1 MTHSEQLYN
10 SLLDKGY
17 TEKNIGDRDTFLTK
31 MQDKENR
38 RKLYDFIS
46 KRGDFR
52 IGNYENYEQ
61 RIASDFS
68 IPQPMQE
75 NIALAMAHP
84 MTKVDPA
91 LRTQSTK
98 PTIDPEF
105 SQNIGRRAEMTFN
118 TPEQRSAAQVIADN
132 DAIINSPSLIDSK
145 APKDTKDAIQQAVA
159 NDLANQAYNKEV
171 TRDRLNSVSGM
182 REEAKKKIKERAEEL
197 RNSGEDFDYS
207 QWQQSPSQYGYAP
220 MTTPG
225 VKAPNLHSDREMNLY
240 RLTIET
246 LDAAQQHMEIARK
259 NQLRNGFQQFG
270 AGTADALFD
279 IDTLTLG
286 ISELSR
292 NATLLDI
299 LNKVDR
305 DEQLTEAEE
314 ALLNATLYKQFTES
328 ALPNGRWYNVG
339 KGIGEQVPYMLEF
352 ALSGGVAGALTKG
365 ASKAI
370 GKQVV
375 RYINNLALKNGSKIA
390 KRTARNVFTRGSR
403 MLGNTLYQLPG
414 GVMRAAVQ
422 APLRSSVYN
431 NIIERQIGTLGY
443 SPSASNSEIGGVAES
458 RGGLQ
463 YTGRIDADNT
473 ADAIIKGLTSGFITN
488 LTESIGGEGLQFI
501 FNKLGGG
508 IGKGIA
514 KGYTKLTGK
523 QIQSPRFYNRFREAV
538 SKRGLKP
545 MLDAVGFN
553 GAPAEFAEEILDQ
566 SLNAIFVGDS
576 SLDPNSENYVFDLDN
591 LIDTAITTGAISL
604 FMGGMGAALSAK
616 VHHDVNKAFA
626 QANHNLEE
634 LKYSNLEIQALN
646 DIAIDNPQNTA
657 KWVSSITRTMRTL
670 ATSIDEITN
679 SLSPEARQYLDKEN
693 PTDEDKKALSLYDLQ
708 ALAARGE
715 IINRFDELTI
725 QRDYVVAAT
734 NYNAMIQGLKERV
747 APQAEAELADI
758 QANALRDSDYTINV
772 RFKGQDGYLVSGT
785 ADINDLPDGRTVAT
799 LPEGNIYQV
808 RTKSPDGQWII
819 QQAVAEDILPG
830 TVTPTQQLIDETTAR
845 IYTPVQNLINA
856 EQAQA
861 QAEVAQAQPS
871 VSAPASDSELT
882 TPPLPE
888 GIGEVSPR
896 DGGVDNNTPSQETL
910 SPTQPTEVE
919 NAQPSA
925 QQQDLTDEQFDQHI
939 DTLPTGDAIQ
949 AITQR
954 RGVEDADQYAQWRKG
969 ILTKERDK
977 AQKSLNAKVKPFDA
991 SRYPDYAQMKREE
1004 RKYNEALQATRSEA
1018 LGIIN
1023 RTTAEI
1029 ADIDRYLADRNRQ
1042 IAAEHEAENP
1052 LRNGIAQ
1059 AVEKQPI
1066 NTIEQYIARYI
1077 ALGGRLR
1084 MTDQYTNGL
1093 AAELGITHGSQ
1104 EHRELLSILCNTEGM
1119 TPEQLA
1125 QDMVENIEPEYRHLI
1140 AGRDTQD
1147 IRNAII
1153 NTISGGV
1160 TSRRRAYNFIA
1171 DINQR
1176 AADEEQRYIEEQ
1188 KLQAE
1193 IDADTEQAIR
1203 DYEEYLLSSIT
1214 DDDYD
1219 IIDAMDGDYWDE
1231 IQGILQYEQEAYN
1244 NYDTYSTTTTPR
1256 IAQQGAASA
1265 TIQPSAQPTQPTHTG
1280 RDTQNTTTNQ
1290 PTTPTPTHPRST
1302 RQDVVD
1308 NQGNPIDTDGNLIV
1322 ETITSISEI
1331 TDQDFE
1337 TPTRSIVLPTL
1348 PDNVSNAIGTNG
1360 RAVIIKKNVFE
1371 KNGNT
1376 HVELE
1381 PSDSR
1386 EILQSALYNTNIVGS
1401 TQPIKRPDYKV
1412 AIRTGEK
1419 NAVVVLDVFQG
1430 KEYVEIVGWRKVNEK
1445 GLEKMQRQAERE
1457 GGQFLIL
1464 SPNDGSAAALSALPS
1479 GASSTGKDT
1488 TSSLNSNNLEEK
1500 IAQAEAEVNTNPTEA
1515 QKKAGNYK
1523 KGHIRIGAF
1532 DITIEQPQGSIRRGV
1547 DANGRAWESKMYNTY
1562 GYIRGTEGV
1571 DGDHIDVFLANDMD
1585 SWNREQVFVVDQYNE
1600 DGTFDEHKAMLGFND
1615 INDAE
1620 TAYLSNYEKD
1630 WAQKHHI
1637 VISATTTDDFTKWI
1651 DSSHR
1656 KTKAF
1661 ADYKSVKTTA
1671 GQASNDSTTDSYT
1684 ITPTQYTTKHGN
1696 VLDMQLV
1703 KFANDLTKEQYRTAK
1718 ELAKADKGWY
1728 DREQGGF
1735 MMRSQESAQQLADT
1749 IASQP
1754 ISMTDIKALND
1765 GDIAF
1770 TEPQQSKNKP
1780 HAPIWQYSIHVD
1792 TDGYTVLTR
1801 EDVSS
1806 GIAIGDAHFSP
1817 AADSPEEM
1825 LDILRNP
1832 HNNMQEVLD
1841 AVGIILENKI
1851 KTREL
1856 DRKIAKQRKQEY
1868 EALRANGVNG
1878 YKIGEKVI
1886 YKGKEATIYDF
1897 EEFGAHRPVLDT
1909 GMAPVIYEVA
1919 EWSDIKKPQQNQS
1932 ASSQTGQDLTTG
1944 YSIDNDAETSA
1955 KVVISNQGA
1964 KHELNNIIHKYAGQ
1978 RKTRGFIS
1986 DLARALG
1993 DRSNEPRQTY
2003 YFEFTDKQGNPY
2015 TLRISNHNV
2024 NGENIADNEKE
2035 ISIVIKSRRQPNK
2048 FIAGNA
2054 DVREYVYFKESIANG
2069 DGQTLAWIAQDIA
2082 TMLDTG
2088 VYEDNSGIAILN
2100 TSPTNPANQ
2109 GQFNLVSDDRMA
2121 ELKERLRRKLG
2132 GQMNIGID
2140 PEILSIG
2147 LEIAVGHLDR
2157 GIKSFTDFA
2166 RIMINDLGDTIRP
2179 YLKAFYNGARDL
2191 PEVIDNGLATDMTP
2205 YDDVQQFDITNFDR
2219 TVPDITATAANIA
2232 REAEVANEVNVAKQR
2247 IKRSTEKKKSLPSP
2261 QNQLNLFDNT
2271 DNNNEDAREQDTR
2284 TNNRRTQPR
2293 REELPE
2299 TESVEPRT
2307 PLQHTVEIGRSKR
2320 GNTRTSGNQLGDRPL
2335 YDVNK
2340 NYSNEEI
2347 SQIVSSVTDIVDG
2360 RVVITA
2366 PITDDIRAICH
2377 QYKSGGV
2384 AKKGHG
2390 ILDEYY
2396 TDGKIVDAVSML
2408 ITPYFNNSTA
2418 IRVLEPSVGVGNFIS
2433 AVDNIPTSEIVT
2445 FEINPTTA
2453 RIAKILYPG
2462 IDVNLR
2468 SFETEF
2474 IDDAGNKKPLPQKYN
2489 LIIGNPPYGS
2499 HRGLYKGLGEESKI
2513 ARYEDYFVK
2522 RSLDVLNEGG
2532 VLAMVLPSSWIDRH
2546 TRYGGY
2552 TIEAAYRL
2560 PSGAFEATQVG
2571 TDIVILRKD
2580 SSIPT
2585 VEHIPYFYQHPGRI
2599 LGEVKQRK
2607 GRYGKMEDYV
2617 QGDIDTAI
2625 EAIKRDHAEQLAQR
2639 LDIAPSND
2647 NLNNIENAIDETGSL
2662 DKATAIV
2669 QTAKNETNN
2678 PAPANN
2684 TTKKSKYKTELNR
2697 GAETVPTSQ
2706 QFSHQFSEGEVEAF
2720 YDTEY
2725 DGTINHP
2732 SQHRKY
2738 ANYIG
2743 GRAMHD
2749 FYYAEGDI
2757 YAKLDQ
2763 LESEK
2768 ENIIA
2773 TYGQE
2778 QYDKQKRLL
2787 MSVLPKRKGLSEITI
2802 SPNTTFVKNLYID
2815 TDKGSITLR
2824 DAFIDFCS
2832 KLPYQ
2837 AFGDSSSWEVRG
2849 YVNNEQVYGQDK
2861 ERNALVRER
2870 RKRVANDLFVKFL
2883 NEELSQSA
2891 QNQVVAAFNREYN
2904 STYRPDYSR
2913 VPMFST
2919 INKDFRGKPLKLT
2932 SVQLAGIG
2940 RMTVKGVGVLAHEVG
2955 FGKTLSGILAMHEAM
2970 IRGFATKPLVV
2981 VPNDN
2986 ILKQWVETI
2995 KEVLP
3000 QATVNTLGNLGTSYD
3015 LTDFKVNDGEFTL
3028 VTYEGLKAMSFS
3040 DDTYNRLAERF
3051 SYITEDLKK
3060 HQSERDIQKEIEKK
3074 QELKG
3079 RMKRGAKTSY
3089 GFENFGFDW
3098 LTVDEVHNCNHIVSK
3113 VRLDKSVSSDFRSQ
3127 NQRTS
3132 DLGLK
3137 TWLAAQYIQEENN
3150 GRNVLLLSATPFT
3163 NKPLEYYSILSLVG
3177 NKMLKRK
3184 GFFHVDQ
3191 FFSTFMEADNE
3202 LEIGANGRPTQKTN
3216 VRRFRNNG
3224 LFQQLLSE
3232 FIDIKGEEDNPELVR
3247 PDRHNKEYKIN
3258 PNELTEDAMAAVQDL
3273 LNDNDT
3279 VLQGIGHARAAA
3291 FSPYATSLL
3300 GIRPKNHREFVKNSP
3315 KINTTIKLIEQNKKD
3330 RPDAGQ
3336 IIYSEVGV
3344 EFFPMIRDYLV
3355 NESGFKP
3362 SEVRIITGATSN
3374 AERVNIQSAF
3384 NKGDVKVVIG
3394 SPAIKEGLN
3403 LQENT
3408 TDMYILSLPWNFTQL
3423 RQIEGR
3429 GWRQGNK
3436 WENIRIN
3443 YMLTNNSVD
3452 VFMLQ
3457 RLQLKQGLY
3466 NEAMKK
3472 GAETL
3477 DVSDIDTSELKTALI
3492 TDPAV
3497 RAEIVT
3503 KQERE
3508 KLKQQRTQIEA
3519 DLSFV
3524 LRKYES
3530 YNKLIEKLESKK
3542 KEINQFKEWA
3552 ANGNSYWA
3560 DRLLGEENK
3569 LNAIVAEIQEEKERL
3584 QKKGVNVD
3592 DIVLQTEQSQKA
3604 IEDINQKI
3612 ENLKEYQEELT
3623 DKYRREQ
3630 ELKQQQ
3636 QNDLLSTYIKERKAE
3651 NNSGAFY
3658 KIRPKDSQIRFRS
3671 INPGESLTDYARAV
3685 VDNSQQTP
3693 PSTGLNAS
3701 VGSRSQEDLELIEAA
3716 TDRFKEY
3723 FNAPEIIQV
3732 FSRAEL
3738 RNAYSDMTDAEFN
3751 ERFKE
3756 YEKIGAIYDA
3766 DRDKIYTFVENSEN
3780 TYVELIHEATHAA
3793 IQKLYNSENLKDKLS
3808 HFVNEIEKLAPDF
3821 CSKLAKAY
3829 SGDDYINELTS
3840 YTIDE
3845 FLEKKSLD
3853 DLLSQL
3859 STQAQQEL
3867 LPILKAIGYEK
3878 GRKQQ
3883 SKQYARIFDTSRK
3896 NRPRN
3901 GTINDSQTRKESL
3914 HSPTDVRD
3922 DARKPQEREVGVGRD
3937 AIILRPQD
3945 NRTADSALYSIEQAA
3960 DDYTD
3965 TLNAER
3971 GAIIEAITPA
3981 PDDSPSTVARKIMFR
3996 SIGGELVTRD
4006 NTEREKFLADAN
4018 RISNAMADNDA
4029 RHKHTAIAESQF
4041 DSMQRLHNLIDDLRK
4056 QGALIDERF
4065 DPWLTQN
4072 QSRSRAQAE
4081 TNIFDSTY
4089 RPPLYDAIARGIRVL
4104 FSDIN
4109 TKDKAENAKGYS
4121 HLSLYAQAR
4130 TAVERQAVKSAQAR
4144 AEAEEKGEEYKE
4156 RDFGGL
4162 AGIQEAIFG
4171 LYSAIDDKVEAA
4183 KGNIEKLTAL
4193 ATERGIPT
4201 VQEYID
4207 NAEAKLGN
4215 PDTNGTAAHQL
4226 WTAIRSISAYQ
4237 LTYSYNAGLVSRSGY
4252 QTLTYGRN
4260 IDGLLREKYNMQVRQ
4275 IKDNPGSYDNVTD
4288 YDKDGNATGKRMVLN
4303 DNARIALNK
4312 LNQEYADA
4320 IDAVPMPGKNGSWQQ
4335 LIDTGWLTEEDVN
4348 SLHRYYMYYMPLK
4361 GHAELTAED
4370 IVDYENK
4377 TPRNQ
4382 SKIKAVEGHSHLAKD
4397 PFNQLILDTHG
4408 AIQNAEQNRWRL
4420 NLYNILTNN
4429 PNPSQYVVEQRFYKI
4444 ETKSDGSKK
4453 YVPYGK
4459 VETINGAQVFIP
4471 GRPTAEELANGTAVS
4486 YNNRFTRAEV
4496 DIPIRN
4502 DQRMEH
4508 SVTVMVDG
4516 EAYTMFFYDKRIA
4529 DAINGTNIKRPSDW
4543 LKYLDKL
4550 QTLNRLYAGLKTSLN
4565 PTFTLISNLP
4575 RDWMEMVSNNFI
4587 EHGFAHA
4594 VTSFIYRVRATR
4606 AGDVQAALRKHQE
4619 GKLLTMADATSD
4631 VERYVVEFFNNG
4643 GSVNITQLPD
4653 YNTAKVELMDDLNTY
4668 MRTGQMPKGSAWA
4681 RGFNNMAE
4689 RVELAPRLATY
4700 IASRTLG
4707 RNISQS
4713 INDAKEATVNFDR
4726 KGSWSGIMGMFQLF
4740 YNAAAQSVRRQIG
4753 LARRHPVRFFA
4764 TYATIGLLSPLN
4776 SIMASYIS
4784 SLLLGDDD
4792 DIEDICRKYFAIN
4805 PELRRRYFII
4815 LIGDSYYRIPM
4826 AVNYLPYVTLGDVI
4840 ANWRRNPNYRPNV
4853 LKDTLDIASAILDT
4867 FLPSMIAQPIGF
4879 FFDTIT
4885 AKNDQERAQAFISL
4899 FGSAFNRIPILEP
4912 LGQSLANYN
4921 FMGGTLFDRPFDKNS
4936 QEPAYLRARQ
4946 YTQPVWVWA
4955 SHLLNDIT
4963 GGNEVHAGW
4972 LNIAPEQIEN
4982 VMTVFGGYG
4991 EYAENII
4998 SLGIETVSILSG
5010 EKPDTEVFKKSFPLL
5025 SRLYGGNTQERY
5037 DKSMQSM
5044 FYDDTTALAQ
5054 YNEYRKNATT
5064 ASTRADFDRTYS
5076 PDEQRYFADLAT
5088 MESIAK
5094 KIRTE
5099 IKAATPEGEAPKYH
5113 ADERL
5118 KAIYNLANEQFHS
5131 LASGEYKPIDNPYY
5145 TYMYIKDAIEKAP
5158 HRTTD
5163 GTYRLI
5169 DRSERSAD
5177 RRGEH
5182 KRLLQNYSK
5191 ARSEYNSLPSGYY
5204 PGMPLDN
5211 RQEKT
5216 LNRFNTAV
5224 ESLLKEY
5231 ENTDLNNLTPAD
5243 NAK

>member
-1 MTHSEQLYN
+1 MTQSEQLYN
-10 SLLDKGY
+10 SLLNKGY
-17 TEKNIGDRDTFLTK
+17 TEKNLGDRDTFLTK
-31 MQDKENR
+31 MQDKDNR

-68 IPQPMQE
+68 IPQPLQE
-75 NIALAMAHP
+75 NIALAMANP
-84 MTKVDPA
+84 MDKVDPA
-91 LRTQSTK
+91 LRTQSAK
-98 PTIDPEF
+98 PIGDVQA
-105 SQNIGRRAEMTFN
+105 SQNIGHRAEMTFN

-145 APKDTKDAIQQAVA
+145 VSKDPQDAIQQAVSQ
-159 NDLANQAYNKEV
+159 DLVGKAASQEWQ
-171 TRDRLNSVSGM
+171 RDTLNSVSGM
-182 REEAKKKIKERAEEL
+182 RDEAKKKIKERAEEL

-207 QWQQSPSQYGYAP
+207 QWQKSPSQYGYAP
-220 MTTPG
+220 ITTPD

-246 LDAAQQHMEIARK
+246 LDEAQKHMETARK
-259 NQLRNGFQQFG
+259 NQSRNGFQQAA
-270 AGTADALFD
+270 AGIGDAIFD

-286 ISELSR
+286 LDSLAK
-292 NATLLDI
+292 NTTLKAILD
-299 LNKVDR
+299 KADA
-305 DEQLTEAEE
+305 DQPLTQAEE
-314 ALLNATLYKQFTES
+314 SLLNAALYKQFTEA
-328 ALPNGRWYNVG
+328 ALPNGRWYNIG
-339 KGIGEQVPYMLEF
+339 KGIGENIPYMLQF

-365 ASKAI
+365 AGKTI
-370 GKQVV
+370 GKAVTK
-375 RYINNLALKNGSKIA
+375 YINNLALKNGSKIA
-390 KRTARNVFTRGSR
+390 NTAARNAFTRGSR
-403 MLGNTLYQLPG
+403 MLGNGISNLSAGTLKAIAQT
-414 GVMRAAVQ
+414 
-422 APLRSSVYN
+422 PLQTSLYN
-431 NIIERQIGTLGY
+431 DIIERQIGTLGY

-463 YTGRIDADNT
+463 YTGRIDAESTGN
-473 ADAIIKGLTSGFITN
+473 AIRNGLASAFITN
-488 LTESIGGEGLQFI
+488 ITEGVGGEGLQFI

-553 GAPAEFAEEILDQ
+553 GAPAEFSEEILDQ
-566 SLNAIFVGDS
+566 TLNAIFVGDS

-670 ATSIDEITN
+670 ATSRDEITN

-693 PTDEDKKALSLYDLQ
+693 PTEEDKKALSLYDLQ
-708 ALAARGE
+708 ALTALGE
-715 IINRFDELTI
+715 ITSRFNELTI
-725 QRDYVVAAT
+725 QRDYVVAGT

-758 QANALRDSDYTINV
+758 QANALRDSDYTV
-772 RFKGQDGYLVSGT
+772 KVTFRGQDGYLVSGT
-785 ADINDLPDGRTVAT
+785 AEINDLPDGSTEAT
-799 LPEGNIYQV
+799 LPAGNIYQV
-808 RTKSPDGQWII
+808 RTKSPDGQWLI
-819 QQAVAEDILPG
+819 QQAIAEDIQPIS
-830 TVTPTQQLIDETTAR
+830 VTPTQQLIDETTAR

-861 QAEVAQAQPS
+861 QAEVAQSTEQTTPTTEQPQPTTPADVKDTIDTTAPNASTQSTEAQP
-871 VSAPASDSELT
+871 
-882 TPPLPE
+882 
-888 GIGEVSPR
+888 
-896 DGGVDNNTPSQETL
+896 L
-910 SPTQPTEVE
+910 S
-919 NAQPSA
+919 
-925 QQQDLTDEQFDQHI
+925 DEQFDEHI
-939 DTLPTGDAIQ
+939 ATLSTSDAIN

-954 RGVEDADQYAQWRKG
+954 RGANEADQYAQWRKG

-977 AQKSLNAKVKPFDA
+977 AQKALNAKVKPFDA

-1018 LGIIN
+1018 IGIIN

-1029 ADIDRYLADRNRQ
+1029 ADIDRYLANRNRQ
-1042 IAAEHEAENP
+1042 IAAEREAENP

-1093 AAELGITHGSQ
+1093 AAELGITPGSQ
-1104 EHRELLSILCNTEGM
+1104 EHRELLSILSNTEGM

-1125 QDMVENIEPEYRHLI
+1125 QDMAENIEPEYRHLV

-1153 NTISGGV
+1153 NTIQSGV
-1160 TSRRRAYNFIA
+1160 TSRKKAYDFIA

-1176 AADEEQRYIEEQ
+1176 AADEEQRYIDEQ
-1188 KLQAE
+1188 EQQAE

-1203 DYEEYLLSSIT
+1203 EYEELLLPSLT
-1214 DDDYD
+1214 PDDLA
-1219 IIDAMDGDYWDE
+1219 IINTMAGDYWDE
-1231 IQGILQYEQEAYN
+1231 ILAIQQYEQEAYN
-1244 NYDTYSTTTTPR
+1244 DYDTNSTSTTPR
-1256 IAQQGAASA
+1256 NTQRGAESA
-1265 TIQPSAQPTQPTHTG
+1265 AIQS
-1280 RDTQNTTTNQ
+1280 
-1290 PTTPTPTHPRST
+1290 
-1302 RQDVVD
+1302 
-1308 NQGNPIDTDGNLIV
+1308 
-1322 ETITSISEI
+1322 
-1331 TDQDFE
+1331 
-1337 TPTRSIVLPTL
+1337 
-1348 PDNVSNAIGTNG
+1348 
-1360 RAVIIKKNVFE
+1360 
-1371 KNGNT
+1371 
-1376 HVELE
+1376 
-1381 PSDSR
+1381 
-1386 EILQSALYNTNIVGS
+1386 S
-1401 TQPIKRPDYKV
+1401 TQPSNTTPIRQDSQDTATIRPATPQQNDNGTTL
-1412 AIRTGEK
+1412 AD
-1419 NAVVVLDVFQG
+1419 N
-1430 KEYVEIVGWRKVNEK
+1430 
-1445 GLEKMQRQAERE
+1445 ERE
-1457 GGQFLIL
+1457 GEINKQV
-1464 SPNDGSAAALSALPS
+1464 
-1479 GASSTGKDT
+1479 
-1488 TSSLNSNNLEEK
+1488 
-1500 IAQAEAEVNTNPTEA
+1500 AQAEAEVNTNPTEA
-1515 QKKAGNYK
+1515 QKEAGNYK
-1523 KGHIRIGAF
+1523 KGHIRIGVY

-1547 DANGRAWESKMYNTY
+1547 DANGKAWESKMYNTY

-1585 SWNREQVFVVDQYNE
+1585 SWNGEQVFVVDQYNE
-1600 DGTFDEHKAMLGFND
+1600 DGTFDEHKVMLGFND

-1630 WAQKHHI
+1630 WVQKHHI
-1637 VISATTTDDFTKWI
+1637 VTSATTTANFRKWI

-1661 ADYKSVKTTA
+1661 ADYKNVETTA
-1671 GQASNDSTTDSYT
+1671 GQATEEGGENTLEFNESKAKKFVNNTEKRIVEIVRRLRELLPNEDFSYDYVDNQGNVYKDYFKREADSDFKKLRSLYRNGYSTEKDKEIYSLIQELGDIAHWYYLNKAELNDEEYNASMSDSAFTLKAIREFASTISQATDQVSDTPYTTITPTDSYT
-1684 ITPTQYTTKHGN
+1684 ITPTQYTTKRGN

-1703 KFANDLTKEQYRTAK
+1703 KFTNDLTKEQYRTAK

-1770 TEPQQSKNKP
+1770 TEPQQSENKP

-1806 GIAIGDAHFSP
+1806 GIAIGDAYFSP

-1825 LDILRNP
+1825 LEILRNP

-1841 AVGIILENKI
+1841 AVGVILENRI

-1886 YKGKEATIYDF
+1886 YKGKEATIHDF
-1897 EEFGAHRPVLDT
+1897 EEFGNHRPVLDT

-1993 DRSNEPRQTY
+1993 YRSNEPRQTY

-2024 NGENIADNEKE
+2024 NGENIVDNEKE

-2100 TSPTNPANQ
+2100 TSPTNSTNQ

-2140 PEILSIG
+2140 TEILSIG
-2147 LEIAVGHLDR
+2147 LEIAVGHIDR

-2166 RIMINDLGDTIRP
+2166 RVMINDLGDTIRP

-2205 YDDVQQFDITNFDR
+2205 YDEVQQFDITNFDR
-2219 TVPDITATAANIA
+2219 TVPDLTATATNIA
-2232 REAEVANEVNVAKQR
+2232 REAEVTNEVNVAKQR
-2247 IKRSTEKKKSLPSP
+2247 IKRSTEKKKSIPSSS
-2261 QNQLNLFDNT
+2261 NQLNLFDNT

-2284 TNNRRTQPR
+2284 TNNSRTQPR

-2408 ITPYFNNSTA
+2408 ITPYFNNSNA

-2489 LIIGNPPYGS
+2489 LIIGNPPYSS

-2552 TIEAAYRL
+2552 TIEVAYRL

-2580 SSIPT
+2580 NSIPT
-2585 VEHIPYFYQHPGRI
+2585 ADHTPYFEQYPERV

-2625 EAIKRDHAEQLAQR
+2625 EAIKRDHAEQLANR
-2639 LDIAPSND
+2639 LDITPSND
-2647 NLNNIENAIDETGSL
+2647 NLNNIEEAIDETGSL

-2669 QTAKNETNN
+2669 QTAKTEANS
-2678 PAPANN
+2678 PAPS
-2684 TTKKSKYKTELNR
+2684 TTTGKKGKYKTVLNR
-2697 GAETVPTSQ
+2697 GVETVPTSQ

-2720 YDTEY
+2720 YETEY

-2849 YVNNEQVYGQDK
+2849 YVNNEQVYEQDK

-2919 INKDFRGKPLKLT
+2919 INKDFRGRPLKLT

-2970 IRGFATKPLVV
+2970 TRGFATKPLVV

-3060 HQSERDIQKEIEKK
+3060 HQSERDIQKEFEKK

-3089 GFENFGFDW
+3089 GFEDFGFDW

-3508 KLKQQRTQIEA
+3508 KLEQQRTQIEA

-3552 ANGNSYWA
+3552 AGGNSYWA

-3569 LNAIVAEIQEEKERL
+3569 LNTIVAEIQEEKERL

-3612 ENLKEYQEELT
+3612 ENLKEYQEELA

-3636 QNDLLSTYIKERKAE
+3636 QGDLLATYIKERKAE
-3651 NNSGAFY
+3651 NNNGSFY

-3671 INPGESLTDYARAV
+3671 IRPDESLSDYARAV
-3685 VDNSQQTP
+3685 VANSKQTP
-3693 PSTGLNAS
+3693 PPTGLNAS
-3701 VGSRSQEDLELIEAA
+3701 VGSRSQEDLELIDAA

-3732 FSRAEL
+3732 FSRAQL
-3738 RNAYSDMTDAEFN
+3738 RKLYRDMTDAEFN

-3756 YEKIGAIYDA
+3756 YGKIGAIYDA

-3829 SGDDYINELTS
+3829 SGDDYINELTA

-3867 LPILKAIGYEK
+3867 LPILKTIGYEK

-3901 GTINDSQTRKESL
+3901 GVINDSQTRKESL
-3914 HSPTDVRD
+3914 HSPTDVQD
-3922 DARKPQEREVGVGRD
+3922 DARKPREREVGVGS
-3937 AIILRPQD
+3937 PQD
-3945 NRTADSALYSIEQAA
+3945 NRTADIALDSIEQASA
-3960 DDYTD
+3960 DYAD
-3965 TLNAER
+3965 TLNTER
-3971 GAIIEAITPA
+3971 GAIIDAITPS
-3981 PDDSPSTVARKIMFR
+3981 PDDSPSTVARKVMFR
-3996 SIGGELVTRD
+3996 SIGSELVTRD
-4006 NTEREKFLADAN
+4006 NTELEKFLALAN
-4018 RISNAMADNDA
+4018 KISNAMADNDA
-4029 RHKHTAIAESQF
+4029 RHKHTDIAESQY

-4081 TNIFDSTY
+4081 TKVFDLTY
-4089 RPPLYDAIARGIRVL
+4089 RQPLYEAIARGIRAL
-4104 FSDIN
+4104 FPGIN

-4171 LYSAIDDKVEAA
+4171 LYSAIDNDVEAA
-4183 KGNIEKLTAL
+4183 KGNIEKLTTL

-4215 PDTNGTAAHQL
+4215 PDTNGTAANQL

-4260 IDGLLREKYNMQVRQ
+4260 IDALLRERYNMQVKQ

-4288 YDKDGNATGKRMVLN
+4288 YDKDGNETGKRMVLN

-4312 LNQEYADA
+4312 LNQEYAEA
-4320 IDAVPMPGKNGSWQQ
+4320 IDAVPMPGKNGNWQR

-4408 AIQNAEQNRWRL
+4408 AIQNAEQNRWRTH
-4420 NLYNILTNN
+4420 LYNILTNN
-4429 PNPSQYVVEQRFYKI
+4429 PNSSQYVVEQRFYKI
-4444 ETKSDGSKK
+4444 ETKSDGSKE

-4502 DQRMEH
+4502 DQRTEH

-4543 LKYLDKL
+4543 WKQLDKL
-4550 QTLNRLYAGLKTSLN
+4550 QALNRLYAGLKTSLN
-4565 PTFTLISNLP
+4565 PTFTLISNLH

-4606 AGDVQAALRKHQE
+4606 AGDVQAALRKYQD
-4619 GKLLTMADATSD
+4619 GKLLTLSDATSD
-4631 VERYVVEFFNNG
+4631 IERYVVEFFNNG

-4668 MRTGQMPKGSAWA
+4668 MRTGEMPKGNAWA
-4681 RGFNNMAE
+4681 IGFNNMAE

-4713 INDAKEATVNFDR
+4713 VNDAKEATVNFDR

-4753 LARRHPVRFFA
+4753 LARRHPVRFTA

-4792 DIEDICRKYFAIN
+4792 DLEDICRKYFAIN

-4815 LIGDSYYRIPM
+4815 LIGDDYIRIPM

-4840 ANWRRNPNYRPNV
+4840 ANWRLNPNYRPNV

-4867 FLPSMIAQPIGF
+4867 FLPSMIAQPLGF

-4885 AKNDQERAQAFISL
+4885 AKNEQERAQAFISL

-4912 LGQSLANYN
+4912 LGQSIANYN

-4946 YTQPVWVWA
+4946 YTQPVWVWT

-4998 SLGIETVSILSG
+4998 SIGIETVSILSG

-5054 YNEYRKNATT
+5054 YAEYRKNATT
-5064 ASTRADFDRTYS
+5064 ASTRADFDREYS

-5094 KIRTE
+5094 KIRKE

-5113 ADERL
+5113 TDERL
-5118 KAIYNLANEQFHS
+5118 KAIYNLANEQYHS

-5145 TYMYIKDAIEKAP
+5145 TYMYIKDILEKTP
-5158 HRTTD
+5158 HRTAD

-5169 DRSERSAD
+5169 DTSAD
-5177 RRGEH
+5177 SPDLRGSL
-5182 KRLLQNYSK
+5182 RVLLQDFSE
-5191 ARSEYNSLPSGYY
+5191 ARSMANALPSGYY
-5204 PGMPLDN
+5204 PGMPLDK
-5211 RQEKT
+5211 RQEQD
-5216 LNRFNTAV
+5216 LIRFNRSV
-5224 ESLLKEY
+5224 EKLY
-5231 ENTDLNNLTPAD
+5231 NTYTQTKLDYKPTDD
-5243 NAK
+5243 NKQ

>member
-98 PTIDPEF
+98 PTIDPNAM
-105 SQNIGRRAEMTFN
+105 QQLGIKAAYTFDDVQPIAPASEVIQRNNEAN
-118 TPEQRSAAQVIADN
+118 TPPLPEGIGEVSRSDGGV
-132 DAIINSPSLIDSK
+132 NSLLGSK
-145 APKDTKDAIQQAVA
+145 KQDPIQQAAA
-159 NDLANQAYNKEV
+159 NDLANRAYNQEV
-171 TRDRLNSVSGM
+171 TRDRLNSVAGM
-182 REEAKKKIKERAEEL
+182 RDEAKKKIKERAEEL

-240 RLTIET
+240 RLTIDA
-246 LDAAQQHMEIARK
+246 LDEAQQHMETALK
-259 NQLRNGFQQFG
+259 NQSRNGFQQFG
-270 AGTADALFD
+270 AGVGDALFD
-279 IDTLTLG
+279 LDTLTLG
-286 ISELSR
+286 LTELSR

-328 ALPNGRWYNVG
+328 ALPNSRWYSVG
-339 KGIGEQVPYMLEF
+339 QMLGENVPYMIEF
-352 ALSGGVAGALTKG
+352 ALSGGAANAITGG

-370 GKQVV
+370 LKHMANVA
-375 RYINNLALKNGSKIA
+375 RKASSKTASKFATKAINKTYRGLGRMVENTIASSIAVPLKPS
-390 KRTARNVFTRGSR
+390 
-403 MLGNTLYQLPG
+403 L
-414 GVMRAAVQ
+414 
-422 APLRSSVYN
+422 YN
-431 NIIERQIGTLGY
+431 NFVSRQIGTPDYTYDQDG
-443 SPSASNSEIGGVAES
+443 N
-458 RGGLQ
+458 LQ
-463 YTGRIDADNT
+463 YNGRIGALSPGE
-473 ADAIIKGLTSGFITN
+473 AFKKAYASSFITN
-488 LTESIGGEGLQFI
+488 MTESLLGEGLSYI
-501 FNKLGGG
+501 FNKIGG
-508 IGKGIA
+508 ISGKGIS
-514 KGYTKLTGK
+514 KGADIISSKSTKAASAIDATR
-523 QIQSPRFYNRFREAV
+523 RFGNRVSEAV
-538 SKRGLKP
+538 QKYGLNS
-545 MLDAVGFN
+545 LAQSVGYN
-553 GAPAEFAEEILDQ
+553 GAPAEFVEEMLEGVANALVVGDQ
-566 SLNAIFVGDS
+566 SLNPEDA
-576 SLDPNSENYVFDLDN
+576 NYVFDKDGM
-591 LIDTAITTGAISL
+591 IDTAIVTGITAL
-604 FMGGMGAALSAK
+604 FMGGAASAASVK
-616 VHHDVNKAFA
+616 VRHDVNKAYALAERNILDFGRDKETGEMDEA
-626 QANHNLEE
+626 LQFKPA
-634 LKYSNLEIQALN
+634 EIKALN
-646 DIAIDNPQNTA
+646 DIAINTPTA
-657 KWVSSITRTMRTL
+657 TAEWVTSISRTMHNL
-670 ATSIDEITN
+670 ALQRKKLLGNLSNNALQVLSQEYRSDADMQ
-679 SLSPEARQYLDKEN
+679 SL
-693 PTDEDKKALSLYDLQ
+693 TDEEILT
-708 ALAARGE
+708 AAE
-715 IINRFDELTI
+715 IMAIDNQLNNYTL
-725 QRDYVVAAT
+725 QRDYVVAAA
-734 NYNAMIQGLKERV
+734 NYNALIKGLKESV
-747 APQAEAELADI
+747 APQAEAVMADI
-758 QANALRDSDYTINV
+758 QANALRDSDYTIKV
-772 RFKGQDGYLVSGT
+772 KFKGQDGYLVSGI
-785 ADINDLPDGRTVAT
+785 ADINDLPDGRTEAT
-799 LPEGNIYQV
+799 LPAGNIYQV

-925 QQQDLTDEQFDQHI
+925 QQQDLTDEKFDEYI
-939 DTLPTGDAIQ
+939 ATLSTSDAIN

-954 RGVEDADQYAQWRKG
+954 RGAEEADQYAQWRKG

-977 AQKSLNAKVKPFDA
+977 AKKAFNAKVKPFDA
-991 SRYPDYAQMKREE
+991 SRYTDYAQMKREE

-1029 ADIDRYLADRNRQ
+1029 ADIDTYLAERNRQ
-1042 IAAEHEAENP
+1042 IAAEREAENP

-1066 NTIEQYIARYI
+1066 NTLEQYIARYI

-1093 AAELGITHGSQ
+1093 AAELGITPGSQ
-1104 EHRELLSILCNTEGM
+1104 EHRELLSILSNTEGM

-1125 QDMVENIEPEYRHLI
+1125 QDMAENIEPEYRHLI

-1153 NTISGGV
+1153 DTIQSGV
-1160 TSRRRAYNFIA
+1160 TSRKKAYDFIA

-1176 AADEEQRYIEEQ
+1176 AADEEQRYIDEQ
-1188 KLQAE
+1188 ELQAE

-1203 DYEEYLLSSIT
+1203 EYKELLLSSLT
-1214 DDDYD
+1214 PDDLA
-1219 IIDAMDGDYWDE
+1219 IIETMAGDYWDE
-1231 IQGILQYEQEAYN
+1231 ILAIQQYEQEAYN
-1244 NYDTYSTTTTPR
+1244 DYDTNSTSTTPR
-1256 IAQQGAASA
+1256 NTQRGAESRAIQSS
-1265 TIQPSAQPTQPTHTG
+1265 TQPSKTTSIRQDSQG
-1280 RDTQNTTTNQ
+1280 TTTNR
-1290 PTTPTPTHPRST
+1290 PATTTPTHPRTTPTNNERGASQENSISQEKEIIFLDP
-1302 RQDVVD
+1302 RQMSDAEKQRRGDMLRNSFAIEVQK
-1308 NQGNPIDTDGNLIV
+1308 NI
-1322 ETITSISEI
+1322 ITSTPDISARKAAEKWW
-1331 TDQDFE
+1331 DE
-1337 TPTRSIVLPTL
+1337 
-1348 PDNVSNAIGTNG
+1348 NVA
-1360 RAVIIKKNVFE
+1360 
-1371 KNGNT
+1371 
-1376 HVELE
+1376 E
-1381 PSDSR
+1381 PV
-1386 EILQSALYNTNIVGS
+1386 LYNTEVGEVEINKNS
-1401 TQPIKRPDYKV
+1401 VESSLAHRYGQKKLD
-1412 AIRTGEK
+1412 AITSLIEGFE
-1419 NAVVVLDVFQG
+1419 NAVYLGTMEDGTRQEDVLNHYFAYPIVYDGELNYVFCRAMQDAN
-1430 KEYVEIVGWRKVNEK
+1430 KNRLYVHEVFLGSKIKK
-1445 GLEKMQRQAERE
+1445 GDTLQTAASQPH
-1457 GGQFLIL
+1457 GGISLYRDIL
-1464 SPNDGSAAALSALPS
+1464 ANVLYD
-1479 GASSTGKDT
+1479 KDT
-1488 TSSLNSNNLEEK
+1488 SSSSQSQEINEE
-1500 IAQAEAEVNTNPTEA
+1500 INRQITQAEAT
-1515 QKKAGNYK
+1515 G
-1523 KGHIRIGAF
+1523 
-1532 DITIEQPQGSIRRGV
+1532 
-1547 DANGRAWESKMYNTY
+1547 
-1562 GYIRGTEGV
+1562 
-1571 DGDHIDVFLANDMD
+1571 
-1585 SWNREQVFVVDQYNE
+1585 
-1600 DGTFDEHKAMLGFND
+1600 
-1615 INDAE
+1615 
-1620 TAYLSNYEKD
+1620 
-1630 WAQKHHI
+1630 
-1637 VISATTTDDFTKWI
+1637 
-1651 DSSHR
+1651 
-1656 KTKAF
+1656 
-1661 ADYKSVKTTA
+1661 
-1671 GQASNDSTTDSYT
+1671 SYT
-1684 ITPTQYTTKHGN
+1684 ITPTQYTTKRGN

-1735 MMRSQESAQQLADT
+1735 MMRSQESAQQLVDA

-1770 TEPQQSKNKP
+1770 TEPQQSENKP
-1780 HAPIWQYSIHVD
+1780 NAPIWQYSIHVD

-1806 GIAIGDAHFSP
+1806 GIAVGDAHFSP

-1825 LDILRNP
+1825 LEILRNP
-1832 HNNMQEVLD
+1832 HNNLQEVLD
-1841 AVGIILENKI
+1841 AVGVILENKI

-1886 YKGKEATIYDF
+1886 YKGKEATIYNF

-1919 EWSDIKKPQQNQS
+1919 EWSDIEH
-1932 ASSQTGQDLTTG
+1932 L
-1944 YSIDNDAETSA
+1944 
-1955 KVVISNQGA
+1955 
-1964 KHELNNIIHKYAGQ
+1964 
-1978 RKTRGFIS
+1978 
-1986 DLARALG
+1986 
-1993 DRSNEPRQTY
+1993 
-2003 YFEFTDKQGNPY
+2003 DK
-2015 TLRISNHNV
+2015 
-2024 NGENIADNEKE
+2024 D
-2035 ISIVIKSRRQPNK
+2035 KSR
-2048 FIAGNA
+2048 AGFNA
-2054 DVREYVYFKESIANG
+2054 PE
-2069 DGQTLAWIAQDIA
+2069 A
-2082 TMLDTG
+2082 T
-2088 VYEDNSGIAILN
+2088 NSQEQ
-2100 TSPTNPANQ
+2100 PANQ
-2109 GQFNLVSDDRMA
+2109 GQFGLVSDDRMA

-2132 GQMNIGID
+2132 AQMNIGID

-2147 LEIAVGHLDR
+2147 LEIAVGHIDR

-2166 RIMINDLGDTIRP
+2166 RVMINDLGDTIRP

-2205 YDDVQQFDITNFDR
+2205 YDEVQQFDITNFDR
-2219 TVPDITATAANIA
+2219 TVPDLTATATNIA
-2232 REAEVANEVNVAKQR
+2232 REAEVANEVNIAKQR
-2247 IKRSTEKKKSLPSP
+2247 IKRTGEKKKTLPSP
-2261 QNQLNLFDNT
+2261 QNQLNLFDNP

-2284 TNNRRTQPR
+2284 TNNSRTQPR

-2360 RVVITA
+2360 RVVITT

-2408 ITPYFNNSTA
+2408 ITPYFNNSNA

-2571 TDIVILRKD
+2571 TDIVVLRKD

-2585 VEHIPYFYQHPGRI
+2585 AEHTPYFQQYSGRI

-2617 QGDIDTAI
+2617 QGDIDSAI
-2625 EAIKRDHAEQLAQR
+2625 EAIKRDHAEQLANH

-2647 NLNNIENAIDETGSL
+2647 NLNNIEDAIDETGSL

-2669 QTAKNETNN
+2669 QTAKDETNN
-2678 PAPANN
+2678 PVPANN

-2697 GAETVPTSQ
+2697 GVETVPTSL

-2763 LESEK
+2763 LEREK

-2883 NEELSQSA
+2883 NEELSQPA

-2919 INKDFRGKPLKLT
+2919 INKDFRGRPLKLT

-2970 IRGFATKPLVV
+2970 TRGFATKPLVV

-3089 GFENFGFDW
+3089 GFEDFGFDW

-3247 PDRHNKEYKIN
+3247 PDRHNREYKIN

-3508 KLKQQRTQIEA
+3508 KLEQQRTQIEA

-3552 ANGNSYWA
+3552 AGGNSYWA

-3592 DIVLQTEQSQKA
+3592 EIEQQTSQAQNA

-3636 QNDLLSTYIKERKAE
+3636 QGDLLATYIKERKAE
-3651 NNSGAFY
+3651 NNSGSFY
-3658 KIRPKDSQIRFRS
+3658 KIRPKENADAVGSH
-3671 INPGESLTDYARAV
+3671 NDYKSLKDYARAV
-3685 VDNSQQTP
+3685 VKQYNTTTASTDNNRNIGKETLGITNKHNNFTEIATEIINNIA
-3693 PSTGLNAS
+3693 STYNLSPACGITAVVNNADDVEYMQNFLGEEEYNIIKKRFNEPFVSGVSIPERNFSVVFPTKALNIDEVISTWFHETTHILYQKLSLEDKNEYGLTALQWLKTNYKDDYKNIVRFYKQEDWADEATATLVEKLVKDGNIELFLNADFT
-3701 VGSRSQEDLELIEAA
+3701 G
-3716 TDRFKEY
+3716 
-3723 FNAPEIIQV
+3723 N
-3732 FSRAEL
+3732 
-3738 RNAYSDMTDAEFN
+3738 
-3751 ERFKE
+3751 
-3756 YEKIGAIYDA
+3756 
-3766 DRDKIYTFVENSEN
+3766 
-3780 TYVELIHEATHAA
+3780 
-3793 IQKLYNSENLKDKLS
+3793 
-3808 HFVNEIEKLAPDF
+3808 EKL
-3821 CSKLAKAY
+3821 SKLATALQNLFKYGEEAPKD
-3829 SGDDYINELTS
+3829 SIRFQQTDRSTN
-3840 YTIDE
+3840 
-3845 FLEKKSLD
+3845 
-3853 DLLSQL
+3853 QL
-3859 STQAQQEL
+3859 SDKDITST
-3867 LPILKAIGYEK
+3867 
-3878 GRKQQ
+3878 
-3883 SKQYARIFDTSRK
+3883 SKTTLR
-3896 NRPRN
+3896 
-3901 GTINDSQTRKESL
+3901 
-3914 HSPTDVRD
+3914 HSNQGWGNTYR
-3922 DARKPQEREVGVGRD
+3922 RGVGRD
-3937 AIILRPQD
+3937 ATQSSTRQQGVGREVFEDARVTFEFKLAD
-3945 NRTADSALYSIEQAA
+3945 NRTADTALDTIEQATTDYA
-3960 DDYTD
+3960 DS
-3965 TLNAER
+3965 LNAER
-3971 GAIIEAITPA
+3971 IAIIDAITPK
-3981 PDDSPSTVARKIMFR
+3981 PDDSLRTIAEKTRLR
-3996 SIGGELVTRD
+3996 SIGSELVTRD
-4006 NTEREKFLADAN
+4006 NTELEDFLALAN
-4018 RISNAMADNDA
+4018 KISNAMAENDA
-4029 RHKHTAIAESQF
+4029 RHKHTAIAESQY
-4041 DSMQRLHNLIDDLRK
+4041 DSMQRLHNLIDDLRE

-4081 TNIFDSTY
+4081 TKVFDLTY
-4089 RPPLYDAIARGIRVL
+4089 RQPLYKAIARGIRAL
-4104 FSDIN
+4104 FPDIN

-4130 TAVERQAVKSAQAR
+4130 TAVERQAIKSAQAR

-4156 RDFGGL
+4156 KDFGGL

-4193 ATERGIPT
+4193 ANEQGIPT

-4215 PDTNGTAAHQL
+4215 PDTNDTAAHQL

-4260 IDGLLREKYNMQVRQ
+4260 IDALLRERYNMQVQQ

-4312 LNQEYADA
+4312 LNQEYAEA
-4320 IDAVPMPGKNGSWQQ
+4320 IDAVPMPGKNGNWQQ

-4429 PNPSQYVVEQRFYKI
+4429 PNSSQYVVEQRFYKI
-4444 ETKSDGSKK
+4444 ETKSDGSKE
-4453 YVPYGK
+4453 YVPYGT
-4459 VETINGAQVFIP
+4459 VETINGVEVLIP

-4502 DQRMEH
+4502 DQRKEH

-4516 EAYTMFFYDKRIA
+4516 EAYTIFFYDKRIA

-4543 LKYLDKL
+4543 WKQLDKL
-4550 QTLNRLYAGLKTSLN
+4550 QALNRLYAGLKTSLN

-4587 EHGFAHA
+4587 EHGLAHA

-4606 AGDVQAALRKHQE
+4606 AGDVQAALRKYQE

-4713 INDAKEATVNFDR
+4713 VNDAKEATVNFDR

-4753 LARRHPVRFFA
+4753 LARRHPVRFAA
-4764 TYATIGLLSPLN
+4764 TYATIGFLSPLN

-4815 LIGDSYYRIPM
+4815 LFGDDYIRIPM

-4840 ANWRRNPNYRPNV
+4840 ANWRLNPNYRPNV
-4853 LKDTLDIASAILDT
+4853 LKDTLDIASATLDT

-5076 PDEQRYFADLAT
+5076 PDEQRYFADLNT

-5094 KIRTE
+5094 KIRKE
-5099 IKAATPEGEAPKYH
+5099 IKDATPEGEAPKYH
-5113 ADERL
+5113 SDERL
-5118 KAIYNLANEQFHS
+5118 KAIYNLANEQYHS

-5158 HRTTD
+5158 HRTAD

-5177 RRGEH
+5177 SRGH
-5182 KRLLQNYSK
+5182 LKQLLRDFSK
-5191 ARSEYNSLPSGYY
+5191 TRSKYNALPSGYY
-5204 PGMPLDN
+5204 PGMSLDN
-5211 RQEKT
+5211 REEQA
-5216 LNRFNTAV
+5216 LNRFNIAV
-5224 ESLLKEY
+5224 GKLMEVY
-5231 ENTDLNNLTPAD
+5231 RNTDLDNLTPIN
-5243 NAK
+5243 NAQ

>member
-1 MTHSEQLYN
+1 MTQSEQLYN
-10 SLLDKGY
+10 SLLNKGY
-17 TEKNIGDRDTFLTK
+17 TEKNLGDRDTFLTK

-61 RIASDFS
+61 RIASDYL
-68 IPQPMQE
+68 IPQPLQE
-75 NIALAMAHP
+75 NIAIAKSNP
-84 MTKVDPA
+84 MDKVNPA

-98 PTIDPEF
+98 PVGDVQA
-105 SQNIGRRAEMTFN
+105 SQNIGNKAALTFKDVEPMPEASAVLQRN
-118 TPEQRSAAQVIADN
+118 ADATTPQ
-132 DAIINSPSLIDSK
+132 
-145 APKDTKDAIQQAVA
+145 DAIQQAVSQ
-159 NDLANQAYNKEV
+159 DLIGQAASQEWQRDTEQHYKSEKERLQALYNKELAK
-171 TRDRLNSVSGM
+171 TSGRQFSSSFMDYNPSADTAMSRDASL
-182 REEAKKKIKERAEEL
+182 
-197 RNSGEDFDYS
+197 YS
-207 QWQQSPSQYGYAP
+207 QALQYINDAEHHMSNIRNDAGLAQ
-220 MTTPG
+220 G
-225 VKAPNLHSDREMNLY
+225 VSDA
-240 RLTIET
+240 I
-246 LDAAQQHMEIARK
+246 
-259 NQLRNGFQQFG
+259 
-270 AGTADALFD
+270 FD

-286 ISELSR
+286 LDSLSK
-292 NATLLDI
+292 NATLKAILD
-299 LNKVDR
+299 KADA
-305 DEQLTEAEE
+305 DQPLTQAEE
-314 ALLNATLYKQFTES
+314 SLLNAALYKQFTEA

-339 KGIGEQVPYMLEF
+339 RSIGEQVPYMLEF

-375 RYINNLALKNGSKIA
+375 KYINNLALKNGSKIA
-390 KRTARNVFTRGSR
+390 NRTARNVFTRGSR
-403 MLGNTLYQLPG
+403 MLGNTLYQIPG

-422 APLRSSVYN
+422 VPLRSSVYN
-431 NIIERQIGTLGY
+431 DIIERQIGTLGY
-443 SPSASNSEIGGVAES
+443 NPGEDGT
-458 RGGLQ
+458 LD

-473 ADAIIKGLTSGFITN
+473 ADAITKGLTSGFITN
-488 LTESIGGEGLQFI
+488 LTESVGGEGIQFI
-501 FNKLGGG
+501 TNKIGGLM
-508 IGKGIA
+508 GKGANAIF
-514 KGYTKLTGK
+514 KDFR
-523 QIQSPRFYNRFREAV
+523 SPRWYNHIRE
-538 SKRGLKP
+538 GLRR
-545 MLDAVGFN
+545 N
-553 GAPAEFAEEILDQ
+553 GLAQFISASSLQGPVAEWGEEILDQ
-566 SLNAIFVGDS
+566 TLNAIFVGDS

-604 FMGGMGAALSAK
+604 FMGAAGGLASGK
-616 VHHDVNKAFA
+616 IHRDVNKAFA
-626 QANHNLEE
+626 QAKKNIDTLH
-634 LKYSNLEIQALN
+634 YTDTEINALN
-646 DIAIDNPQNTA
+646 NIATSRPQEA
-657 KWVSSITRTMRTL
+657 SKWVSSITRTMRTL
-670 ATSIDEITN
+670 AIRSAEIEN
-679 SLSPEARQYLDKEN
+679 SLSPEARTL
-693 PTDEDKKALSLYDLQ
+693 LSQPYTEAEFNELSPYDQ
-708 ALAARGE
+708 QAVMALAE
-715 IINRFDELTI
+715 INSRFNDLSI
-725 QRDYVVAAT
+725 QRDYVVAGT
-734 NYNAMIQGLKERV
+734 NYNALSKGLKESV
-747 APQAEAELADI
+747 APQAEAAMADI
-758 QANALRDSDYTINV
+758 QANALRDSDYTV
-772 RFKGQDGYLVSGT
+772 KVTFRGQDGYLVSGT
-785 ADINDLPDGRTVAT
+785 ADIDNLPDGRTVAT
-799 LPEGNIYQV
+799 LPAGNIYQV

-819 QQAVAEDILPG
+819 QQAVAEDIVPG
-830 TVTPTQQLIDETTAR
+830 SVTPTQQLIDETTAR

-861 QAEVAQAQPS
+861 QAEVAQSTEQ
-871 VSAPASDSELT
+871 
-882 TPPLPE
+882 TPPTTEQTTSPSE
-888 GIGEVSPR
+888 GRVEGSSPSMNNPQQTEGAV
-896 DGGVDNNTPSQETL
+896 GGTEA
-910 SPTQPTEVE
+910 PTTS
-919 NAQPSA
+919 PSA
-925 QQQDLTDEQFDQHI
+925 QTGTSTYTQMAQPTASDQVSDQVATQSAAINAPTATNSSLTSDQVSEQVSDQVATPPSGLNTPVGSPASASAETTPTAPTGTLTTDQLSEEQFDEHI
-939 DTLPTGDAIQ
+939 ATLPTGDAIQ

-954 RGVEDADQYAQWRKG
+954 RGANEADQYARWRKG

-977 AQKSLNAKVKPFDA
+977 AQKAFNAKVKPFDA
-991 SRYPDYAQMKREE
+991 SRYSDYAQMKREE
-1004 RKYNEALQATRSEA
+1004 RKHNDAIQATRSEV
-1018 LGIIN
+1018 LGIIE

-1029 ADIDRYLADRNRQ
+1029 ANIDRYLADRNRQ
-1042 IAAEHEAENP
+1042 IADEREAENP

-1066 NTIEQYIARYI
+1066 NTLEQYIARYI

-1093 AAELGITHGSQ
+1093 AAELGITPGSQ
-1104 EHRELLSILCNTEGM
+1104 EHRELLSILSNTEGM

-1125 QDMVENIEPEYRHLI
+1125 QDMVENIEPEYRHLV
-1140 AGRDTQD
+1140 AGLDTQD

-1153 NTISGGV
+1153 DTIQSGV

-1176 AADEEQRYIEEQ
+1176 ATDEEQRYIDEQ
-1188 KLQAE
+1188 VLQAE

-1203 DYEEYLLSSIT
+1203 DYEELLLSSLSPQ
-1214 DDDYD
+1214 DLA
-1219 IIDAMDGDYWDE
+1219 IIDTLAGDFWDE
-1231 IQGILQYEQEAYN
+1231 ILAIQQYEQEAYN
-1244 NYDTYSTTTTPR
+1244 DYDTNSTATAPH
-1256 IAQQGAASA
+1256 IAQQGAESTAIQSGSQPSNTTPIRQDSQGTA
-1265 TIQPSAQPTQPTHTG
+1265 TIRPATPQ
-1280 RDTQNTTTNQ
+1280 QNDNG
-1290 PTTPTPTHPRST
+1290 TTPTNVVEQNNKPTLL
-1302 RQDVVD
+1302 DVVHTLYSKGKEVASKLFSMHFFDVAPTPKFMQERGLRGDKFTIRYGVIARHLGKDGSHDLSEKDWEQLPQALQNPFAISKLTDKD
-1308 NQGNPIDTDGNLIV
+1308 NSYRIYTTLQTESGEFVVVGVDVKNAGREIEVNAVSTVFGRRNNANLPINEEVIYRS
-1322 ETITSISEI
+1322 EEI
-1331 TDQDFE
+1331 TPEQSSLLE
-1337 TPTRSIVLPTL
+1337 RPNSAQYPT
-1348 PDNVSNAIGTNG
+1348 
-1360 RAVIIKKNVFE
+1360 E
-1371 KNGNT
+1371 Q
-1376 HVELE
+1376 ELSE
-1381 PSDSR
+1381 S
-1386 EILQSALYNTNIVGS
+1386 
-1401 TQPIKRPDYKV
+1401 
-1412 AIRTGEK
+1412 
-1419 NAVVVLDVFQG
+1419 
-1430 KEYVEIVGWRKVNEK
+1430 
-1445 GLEKMQRQAERE
+1445 
-1457 GGQFLIL
+1457 
-1464 SPNDGSAAALSALPS
+1464 
-1479 GASSTGKDT
+1479 KDT
-1488 TSSLNSNNLEEK
+1488 TSSLNNNNLQQK
-1500 IAQAEAEVNTNPTEA
+1500 IVQADAEVNTTPA
-1515 QKKAGNYK
+1515 
-1523 KGHIRIGAF
+1523 
-1532 DITIEQPQGSIRRGV
+1532 
-1547 DANGRAWESKMYNTY
+1547 
-1562 GYIRGTEGV
+1562 
-1571 DGDHIDVFLANDMD
+1571 
-1585 SWNREQVFVVDQYNE
+1585 
-1600 DGTFDEHKAMLGFND
+1600 
-1615 INDAE
+1615 
-1620 TAYLSNYEKD
+1620 
-1630 WAQKHHI
+1630 
-1637 VISATTTDDFTKWI
+1637 
-1651 DSSHR
+1651 
-1656 KTKAF
+1656 
-1661 ADYKSVKTTA
+1661 KSTH
-1671 GQASNDSTTDSYT
+1671 DSYT
-1684 ITPTQYTTKHGN
+1684 ITPTQHTTKRGN
-1696 VLDMQLV
+1696 VLDMHLV
-1703 KFANDLTKEQYRTAK
+1703 KFNNELTKQQHNTAK
-1718 ELAKADKGWY
+1718 QLAKADKGWY

-1770 TEPQQSKNKP
+1770 TEPQQSENKP
-1780 HAPIWQYSIHVD
+1780 HAPIWQYSIHID
-1792 TDGYTVLTR
+1792 ADGYTTISR
-1801 EDVSS
+1801 DDVSS
-1806 GIAIGDAHFSP
+1806 GYPIGDARFRYST
-1817 AADSPEEM
+1817 DSPEEM

-1832 HNNMQEVLD
+1832 LNGMQKALE
-1841 AVGIILENKI
+1841 AVGVTLENKI

-1856 DRKIAKQRKQEY
+1856 DRKIKEERRREY
-1868 EALRANGVNG
+1868 EALRANGYNG
-1878 YKIGEKVI
+1878 YKIGDEVI
-1886 YKGKEATIYDF
+1886 YKGKKAKIHDL
-1897 EEFGAHRPVLDT
+1897 EEYGEHRPVLDT
-1909 GMAPVIYEVA
+1909 GLAPVMYEVA
-1919 EWSDIKKPQQNQS
+1919 EWSDIQS
-1932 ASSQTGQDLTTG
+1932 DTSSKTIFSSAFKDLVSEDGKYNIRITK
-1944 YSIDNDAETSA
+1944 ID
-1955 KVVISNQGA
+1955 GA
-1964 KHELNNIIHKYAGQ
+1964 KRIVTADLNTANVG
-1978 RKTRGFIS
+1978 GEGLVLS
-1986 DLARALG
+1986 
-1993 DRSNEPRQTY
+1993 
-2003 YFEFTDKQGNPY
+2003 FEEMTDI
-2015 TLRISNHNV
+2015 L
-2024 NGENIADNEKE
+2024 
-2035 ISIVIKSRRQPNK
+2035 
-2048 FIAGNA
+2048 
-2054 DVREYVYFKESIANG
+2054 
-2069 DGQTLAWIAQDIA
+2069 
-2082 TMLDTG
+2082 
-2088 VYEDNSGIAILN
+2088 NSGNWQEKIASEPKN
-2100 TSPTNPANQ
+2100 E
-2109 GQFNLVSDDRMA
+2109 GQFGLVSDERMA
-2121 ELKERLRRKLG
+2121 ELKDRLRKKLG

-2147 LEIAVGHLDR
+2147 LEIAVGHIDR

-2166 RIMINDLGDTIRP
+2166 RVMIADLGDTIRP

-2205 YDDVQQFDITNFDR
+2205 YDEVQQFDITNFDR
-2219 TVPDITATAANIA
+2219 TVPDLTATATNIA
-2232 REAEVANEVNVAKQR
+2232 REAEVAKEVNVAKQR
-2247 IKRSTEKKKSLPSP
+2247 INRATEKKKSIPSSS
-2261 QNQLNLFDNT
+2261 NQLNLFDNT

-2293 REELPE
+2293 REELSE

-2320 GNTRTSGNQLGDRPL
+2320 GNTRTSSNQLGDRPL

-2408 ITPYFNNSTA
+2408 ITPYFNNSNA

-2585 VEHIPYFYQHPGRI
+2585 ADHTPYFEQYPERV

-2625 EAIKRDHAEQLAQR
+2625 EAIKRDHAEQLANR
-2639 LDIAPSND
+2639 LDITPSND
-2647 NLNNIENAIDETGSL
+2647 NLNNIEEAIDETGSP

-2669 QTAKNETNN
+2669 QTAKAE
-2678 PAPANN
+2678 ANN
-2684 TTKKSKYKTELNR
+2684 TAPSNNTGKKSKYKTELNR
-2697 GAETVPTSQ
+2697 GVETVPTSQ

-2732 SQHRKY
+2732 SQHSKY

-2778 QYDKQKRLL
+2778 QYDKQKQLL

-2919 INKDFRGKPLKLT
+2919 INKDFRGRPLKLT

-2940 RMTVKGVGVLAHEVG
+2940 RITVKGVGVLAHEVG

-2970 IRGFATKPLVV
+2970 TRGFAKKPLVV

-3000 QATVNTLGNLGTSYD
+3000 QATVNILGNLGTSYD

-3060 HQSERDIQKEIEKK
+3060 HQSERDMQKEIEKK

-3079 RMKRGAKTSY
+3079 KMKRGAKTSY
-3089 GFENFGFDW
+3089 GFEDFGFDW

-3384 NKGDVKVVIG
+3384 NKGEVKVVIG

-3466 NEAMKK
+3466 NEAIKK

-3508 KLKQQRTQIEA
+3508 KLQQQRTQIEA

-3552 ANGNSYWA
+3552 AGGNTYWA
-3560 DRLLGEENK
+3560 DRLLSEENK

-3592 DIVLQTEQSQKA
+3592 DIVLQTEQSQKT

-3636 QNDLLSTYIKERKAE
+3636 QGDLLTTYIKERKAE
-3651 NNSGAFY
+3651 NNNGSFY
-3658 KIRPKDSQIRFRS
+3658 KIRPKE
-3671 INPGESLTDYARAV
+3671 NPDAVGNHSDYNSLSDYARAV
-3685 VDNSQQTP
+3685 VANNQQTP
-3693 PSTGLNAS
+3693 PSTGINAP

-3716 TDRFKEY
+3716 IVRFKEY

-3738 RNAYSDMTDAEFN
+3738 RKLYSDMTDAEFN

-3756 YEKIGAIYDA
+3756 YKNIGAIYDA

-3821 CSKLAKAY
+3821 CQKLAKAY
-3829 SGDDYINELTS
+3829 KGDDYINELTA

-3896 NRPRN
+3896 IRPRN
-3901 GTINDSQTRKESL
+3901 GVINDSQTRKETL

-3922 DARKPQEREVGVGRD
+3922 DARKPREREVGVGRD

-3945 NRTADSALYSIEQAA
+3945 TRTADTALNTIEQATA
-3960 DDYTD
+3960 DYAES
-3965 TLNAER
+3965 LNAER
-3971 GAIIEAITPA
+3971 GAIIDAITPA
-3981 PDDSPSTVARKIMFR
+3981 PGDSPSTVARKVMFR
-3996 SIGGELVTRD
+3996 SIGGELITRD
-4006 NTEREKFLADAN
+4006 NTELEDFLELAN
-4018 RISNAMADNDA
+4018 KISNAMAENDT
-4029 RHKHTAIAESQF
+4029 RHKHTAIAESQY

-4072 QSRSRAQAE
+4072 QARSRAQAE
-4081 TNIFDSTY
+4081 TKVFDLTY
-4089 RPPLYDAIARGIRVL
+4089 RQPLYEAIARGIRVL
-4104 FSDIN
+4104 FPGIN

-4130 TAVERQAVKSAQAR
+4130 TAVERQAIKSAQAR

-4156 RDFGGL
+4156 KDFGGL

-4171 LYSAIDDKVEAA
+4171 LYSAIDNNVEAV

-4201 VQEYID
+4201 VQEYIE

-4237 LTYSYNAGLVSRSGY
+4237 LTYSYNAGLVSRAGY

-4260 IDGLLREKYNMQVRQ
+4260 IDALLREKYNMQVKQ

-4288 YDKDGNATGKRMVLN
+4288 YDKDGNATGTRKVLN
-4303 DNARIALNK
+4303 DNARIALNQ
-4312 LNQEYADA
+4312 LNQEYAKA
-4320 IDAVPMPGKNGSWQQ
+4320 IDAVPMPGKNGNWQQ
-4335 LIDTGWLTEEDVN
+4335 LIDTGWLTEEEVN
-4348 SLHRYYMYYMPLK
+4348 SLHRYYMFYMPLK

-4370 IVDYENK
+4370 IVEYENK
-4377 TPRNQ
+4377 TPRNL

-4444 ETKSDGSKK
+4444 ETKSDGSKE
-4453 YVPYGK
+4453 YVPYGT

-4502 DQRMEH
+4502 DQRKEH

-4529 DAINGTNIKRPSDW
+4529 DAINGTNIKRPSDIW
-4543 LKYLDKL
+4543 KQLDKL
-4550 QTLNRLYAGLKTSLN
+4550 QALNRLYAGLKTSLN

-4594 VTSFIYRVRATR
+4594 VASFIYRVRATR
-4606 AGDVQAALRKHQE
+4606 AGDVQAALRKYQD
-4619 GKLLTMADATSD
+4619 GKLLTLADATTD

-4668 MRTGQMPKGSAWA
+4668 MRTGEMPKGGWLS
-4681 RGFNNMAE
+4681 RNFNNMAE

-4713 INDAKEATVNFDR
+4713 VNDAKEATVNFDR
-4726 KGSWSGIMGMFQLF
+4726 KGSWTGIMGMFQLF

-4753 LARRHPVRFFA
+4753 LARRHPVRFAA
-4764 TYATIGLLSPLN
+4764 TYATIGFLSPLN
-4776 SIMASYIS
+4776 NIMMSYIMS
-4784 SLLLGDDD
+4784 MLLGDDD
-4792 DIEDICRKYFAIN
+4792 DLETIVRNYFAIN
-4805 PELRRRYFII
+4805 PELRRRYNII
-4815 LIGDSYYRIPM
+4815 LIGNDYIRIPM
-4826 AVNYLPYVTLGDVI
+4826 AVNYLPYVTLGDII
-4840 ANWRRNPNYRPNV
+4840 ANWRLNPNYRPNV

-4885 AKNDQERAQAFISL
+4885 AKNEQERAQANISL

-4921 FMGGTLFDRPFDKNS
+4921 FMGSTLFDMPYDKNS

-4991 EYAENII
+4991 EYAENFI

-5044 FYDDTTALAQ
+5044 FYDDTTALAGF
-5054 YNEYRKNATT
+5054 NEYRKNATT
-5064 ASTRADFDRTYS
+5064 PSTRADFDRTYS

-5088 MESIAK
+5088 MDAIAK
-5094 KIRTE
+5094 RIRKE

-5118 KAIYNLANEQFHS
+5118 KAIYNLANEQYHS

-5177 RRGEH
+5177 SRGQL
-5182 KRLLQNYSK
+5182 KQLLQSFGKTRSMYK
-5191 ARSEYNSLPSGYY
+5191 ALPSGYY
-5204 PGMPLDN
+5204 PGMHLDN
-5211 RQEKT
+5211 REEQA
-5216 LNRFNTAV
+5216 LIRFNTAV
-5224 ESLLKEY
+5224 ANLMEAY
-5231 ENTDLNNLTPAD
+5231 RNTDLDNLNPAD
-5243 NAK
+5243 NAQ